1 MNRDTVTMPVNIFTL
16 TCEYEEC
23 PFSTGDHVQGSAEE
37 DHKLMLENHFELEH
51 PPPPW

>member
-23 PFSTGDHVQGSAEE
+23 PFSTGDHIQGSAEE
-37 DHKLMLENHFELEH
+37 DHKLMLENHF
-51 PPPPW
+51 